1 MDSIKEVGNC
11 LSHEIDPD
19 NSNKPKDFG
28 PEVDGEISRTLE
40 NTTIYNDTGPHT
52 RAYDANDEM
61 NQGSRESTLSAEFR
75 AISDTDLE
83 ATIKTP
89 NKEPENEEKPPKAP
103 LKRQNAVLDF
113 RQMMPEE
120 SFHTPCGDRAEFEDS
135 SLVFER
141 SVDRSN
147 KHPQMPFPG
156 GLKGY
161 QKGMQQFWEPRPEN
175 VSTPIMERK
184 EVDCDVCD
192 CGISSRINKKN
203 DD

>member
-1 MDSIKEVGNC
+1 MDSIEEVGNC

-19 NSNKPKDFG
+19 NSNKLKDFG
-28 PEVDGEISRTLE
+28 SEVDREISKTLE
-40 NTTIYNDTGPHT
+40 NTNIYNDAGHHT
-52 RAYDANDEM
+52 RTYDANDEM
-61 NQGSRESTLSAEFR
+61 AQSNQEDTLSAEFR

-89 NKEPENEEKPPKAP
+89 SKEPEDVEKPPKAP

-113 RQMMPEE
+113 RQMLPEE
-120 SFHTPCGDRAEFEDS
+120 SFHTPCGDGAEFEDS

-161 QKGMQQFWEPRPEN
+161 QKRIHQFWEPRPEN
-175 VSTPIMERK
+175 ISTPIMERK
-184 EVDCDVCD
+184 EVDYDVCD
-192 CGISSRINKKN
+192 CDMSSRMNKKS